1 METDEHIRSP
11 GYNKDRT
18 ARLMK
23 LQLLLYLHP
32 EGLKIKEIAEKCSVS
47 LRTTYRDLELLEG
60 ELGVPIWEQQ
70 CKRGVAEG
78 YFLQPITFTPS
89 ESMNIFLAIRLMQ
102 QFTHIYNPNVIST
115 FMKLATIV
123 PPSLRKQIQGTLDFI
138 AQHPKDERNIN
149 NLNKI
154 TQAWLSHNRVKI
166 TYQLFSDETPREH
179 IIEPYFI
186 EPLMIGH
193 SNYLIA
199 NECQKKATCV
209 IKIDCIIGEVSIQE
223 DTYTIPADFNAIDYL
238 NSKWGTSIDSAG
250 TSEDIETVK
259 LHFSQRMSRVV
270 TPTVWHPS
278 QHLEP
283 QDDGSVI
290 MTVQTNISVDFFSW
304 ILGWGPDVVVLEPE
318 PLRKRIVQRIKEM
331 GSNYIHA
338 RVTANTTDAT
348 VEKIKSLAQK
358 GISDDQWK
366 LILGLLPPEA
376 ETGRPRKDSRKI
388 MEGIFW
394 KFKNGA
400 NWKDIPR
407 EYGTSST
414 CFYRYKNLTHLKLW
428 DRIYSALSANP
439 S

>member
-1 METDEHIRSP
+1 MEKEDHVRSP
-11 GYNKDRT
+11 GYSKDRT

-32 EGLKIKEIAEKCSVS
+32 EGLKIKEIAQKCSVS

-70 CKRGVAEG
+70 CKRGVTEG

-89 ESMNIFLAIRLMQ
+89 ESMSIFLAIRLMQ
-102 QFTHIYNPNVIST
+102 QFSHIYNPNVIST

-166 TYQLFSDETPREH
+166 KYQLFSDELPQDH

-193 SNYLIA
+193 SNYVIA
-199 NECQKKATCV
+199 NECPNKAICV

-223 DTYTIPADFNAIDYL
+223 DTYSIPTDFNAIDYL
-238 NSKWGTSIDSAG
+238 NSKWGTSIDSSGSA
-250 TSEDIETVK
+250 EDIETVK

-278 QHLEP
+278 QKLEA

-304 ILGWGPDVVVLEPE
+304 ILGWGEDVVVLEPE
-318 PLRKRIVQRIKEM
+318 LLRKLIVQRIKAM

-338 RVTANTTDAT
+338 RMTAKTANAT
-348 VEKIKSLAQK
+348 IGKIKSLAQK
-358 GISDDQWK
+358 EISDEQWK
-366 LILGLLPPEA
+366 LIISLLPPEA
-376 ETGRPRKDSRKI
+376 ETGRPRKDNRKI
-388 MEGIFW
+388 IEGIFW

-407 EYGTSST
+407 EYGTPST
-414 CFYRYKNLTHLKLW
+414 CFNRYKRFTQLKFW
-428 DRIYSALSANP
+428 DKILFIFTGNK
-439 S
+439 